1 MILFSLPSN
10 LSALRRRVSSDA
22 RWCYLGKDARKGSAI
37 VSVFGEESRL
47 FLKDRL
53 CKAANLL
60 REPFLDYVAELGR
73 RQKNP
78 FVWWTGSFASKSPF
92 QTDFFLLLCY
102 RALVE
107 GLIHEVSGEQCL
119 IVFIED
125 AWLYEQLREEKKED
139 ENFQFHGKKYLLRTK
154 IDSLFLGFTARC
166 ALFLYLITFKMLLR
180 ALYMCFALS
189 RGKNEKQ
196 DRTGLLVYVEARA
209 FKKDE
214 TTFEDVYLGAIGQ
227 FLKQKGISVL
237 YVPYLKFSWRY
248 MLRVARN
255 KEPFWPLIF
264 DLSVYR
270 MIKSLMLY
278 WRFECAP
285 AQHAIKEFRVDYLLQ
300 REFWKEL
307 RSVSA
312 NQMAMYYF
320 AFNRFFFR
328 RRSSAFV
335 YVFENQP
342 FEKMICLA
350 AKNFP
355 DVKLIG
361 YNHSFTGWHDLGH
374 FLGKDEKDFMPLPHR
389 IMTLGSYI
397 LKMFHEHGR
406 YPEGILRNGGAWR
419 YAYLWDENHDA
430 KSSVHD
436 GTSRPPAVLVVTP
449 IEPNLARILLLD
461 IKRAFLN
468 SGDNIQF
475 FIKCHPLMPFSSL
488 GISMGDDPKFKIVY
502 EAIDKLAPSVDAVIY
517 TASTVGAEV
526 FVKGR
531 KVIRFVPE
539 SYILVD
545 PLEGLPEH
553 LYFTCYEGDCRETIL
568 KAVRFNMP
576 ENYIEEMKHIKD
588 EYFGKVPYDAWLEE
602 VKVGA

>member
-10 LSALRRRVSSDA
+10 LPGLRRRVPLNA
-22 RWCYLGKDARKGSAI
+22 RWCYLGKDVRKRNVI
-37 VSVFGEESRL
+37 VSFFGEESRL
-47 FLKDRL
+47 FLEDRL
-53 CKAANLL
+53 CRAANML
-60 REPFLDYVAELGR
+60 REPFLDYVADIGR
-73 RQKNP
+73 LQKKP
-78 FVWWTGSFASKSPF
+78 FIWWTGSFASKSPF

-107 GLIHEVSGEQCL
+107 GLSREVSIEQCL

-125 AWLYEQLREEKKED
+125 SWLYEQLREEKKED
-139 ENFQFHGKKYLLRTK
+139 GNFQFHGKKYLLRSK
-154 IDSLFLGFTARC
+154 IDSLLIGFIARC
-166 ALFLYLITFKMLLR
+166 ALFLYLIMFKTLLR
-180 ALYMCFALS
+180 ALYTCFALS
-189 RGKNEKQ
+189 RGREAKKGM
-196 DRTGLLVYVEARA
+196 TGLLVFVEARA
-209 FKKDE
+209 FKKDKM
-214 TTFEDVYLGAIGQ
+214 TFEDVYLGAAGR
-227 FLKQKGISVL
+227 FLKEEGVPVL
-237 YVPYLKFSWRY
+237 HVPYLKFSWRY

-270 MIKSLMLY
+270 MLESLLLY
-278 WRFECAP
+278 WKFECAP
-285 AQHAIKEFRVDYLLQ
+285 AQRAIKEFRVDYLLQ

-320 AFNRFFFR
+320 AFNRFFAR
-328 RRSSAFV
+328 VRSCAFV

-350 AKNFP
+350 AKNSP
-355 DVKLIG
+355 GVKLIG

-374 FLGKDEKDFMPLPHR
+374 FLGRDEKDFMPLPHR

-406 YPEGILRNGGAWR
+406 YPDGILRNGGAWR
-419 YAYLWDENHDA
+419 YAYLWEENRDE
-430 KSSVHD
+430 KSSVHN
-436 GTSRPPAVLVVTP
+436 GTSRPPAVLVVAP
-449 IEPNLARILLLD
+449 IEPNLSRILLLEL
-461 IKRAFLN
+461 KRAFLH
-468 SGDNIQF
+468 SGDTISF
-475 FIKCHPLMPFSSL
+475 LIKCHPLMPFSAL

-502 EAIDKLAPSVDAVIY
+502 EAIDKLAPLADAVIY

-526 FVKGR
+526 FVKGK

-553 LYFTCYEGDCRETIL
+553 LYFTCYEGNCRETIL

-602 VKVGA
+602 VKCGA